1 MKENR
6 EKYRVLAV
14 LVLVLSFNNVDG
26 LALGLMLQ
34 DIKRD
39 LAMTDT
45 QLGLLTGLAFAF
57 FYSFMGLPLARWAD
71 RGNRVTIISLTTAIW
86 GIAVFLCG
94 FARSFLQLLTIR
106 IGAAVGEAGCIPT
119 GNSLLADYFGRAER
133 PKAAAI
139 YMLGGPISIF
149 VGYFGA
155 GWMNEYYGWRTTFML
170 LGLPGLLL
178 SVISL
183 MTLKEPR
190 LALAPALTPTA
201 APTDSQDPG
210 LEEVCRT
217 LWSNHTFRQL
227 LITYPVMAFFGY
239 GILQWQPAFFVRS
252 YGLST
257 GELGTWLAVLNGVF
271 GLIGTYGGGWLATRY
286 AANNERLQ
294 LRAMAILYVLTGI
307 VTTFVYLASNMY
319 VSFVMIA
326 LSLIIGAVTNGPL
339 FAVIQTL
346 VPQRMRAIS
355 IALVMLLANL
365 VGMGLGPLAAGALSD
380 AFTPLFGQESLRYA
394 LAALCPGYLWGAFH
408 VWRASSTVGRD
419 LQSLADSNDEAG
431 VRQGNGH
438 DSGRCSCAG

>member
-1 MKENR
+1 LKEIR
-6 EKYRVLAV
+6 EKYRVLTV
-14 LVLVLSFNNVDG
+14 LLLLLSFNNVDV

-34 DIKRD
+34 DIKHD

-71 RGNRVTIISLTTAIW
+71 RGNRVTIISLTTAVW

-149 VGYFGA
+149 IGYFGA
-155 GWMNEYYGWRTTFML
+155 GWMNEYFGWRTTFML
-170 LGLPGLLL
+170 LGVPGLLL
-178 SVISL
+178 SVISRFA
-183 MTLKEPR
+183 LKEPR
-190 LALAPALTPTA
+190 LAQAPVAAA
-201 APTDSQDPG
+201 APTESQEPG
-210 LEEVCRT
+210 LKEVCRT
-217 LWSNHTFRQL
+217 LWANFTFRQL

-286 AANNERLQ
+286 AAKNERLQ
-294 LRAMAILYVLTGI
+294 LRAMAILYVLTGV
-307 VTTFVYLASNMY
+307 VTTFVYLSSNLY

-380 AFTPLFGQESLRYA
+380 AFTPLLGQESLRYA

-408 VWRASSTVGRD
+408 VWRASRTVGRD
-419 LQSLADSNDEAG
+419 LSSLVDSDDEQG

-438 DSGRCSCAG
+438 DSGRYTCAG